1 MKYNFDMLQEA
12 VSRVKQK
19 QEMFMIKP
27 NDIFWGNETMM
38 VMEGK
43 EFIWDLVNEEID
55 LMIIEER
62 NKKLSVILD
71 NCNKEI

>member
-1 MKYNFDMLQEA
+1 MKHSLDLLQEA

-27 NDIFWGNETMM
+27 NDIFFGNDTMM
-38 VMEGK
+38 VMEGR
-43 EFIWDLVNEEID
+43 EFIWDLVLEEVD
-55 LMIIEER
+55 LIMIEER

-71 NCNKEI
+71 NCND